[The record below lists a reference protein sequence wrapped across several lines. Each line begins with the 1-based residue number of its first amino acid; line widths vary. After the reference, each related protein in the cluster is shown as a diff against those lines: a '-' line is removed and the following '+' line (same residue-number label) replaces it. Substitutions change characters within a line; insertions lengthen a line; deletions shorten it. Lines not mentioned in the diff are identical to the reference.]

1 MRLLAVGDLHLGRL
15 PARLPGQLGSRQD
28 ARALGPSAALKRLVD
43 EAIREHIDAVA
54 FAGDVVEQDDDFFE
68 AYAELRRAVERLTE
82 AGIDVVG
89 VAGNHDG
96 QVLPQLARE
105 VPGFRLLGTE
115 GTWEATDIVGADG
128 TEVRL
133 FGWSFPR
140 PRVTESPLANA
151 GFERGGRPALGLLHC
166 DRDQPGSHHAPVTAR
181 ELTAAGL
188 DAWLLGHIHKPDD
201 LTAEQPAG
209 YLGSVTA
216 LRASEVGARGPW
228 VYDIGAG
235 GIRDLEQWPL
245 APLRWEALEVDL
257 TGIEAATDARTRIV
271 SAANSLAET
280 LATARLRP
288 EVLGLRLR
296 LHGRTGLRR
305 QVAALLG
312 DQELDDLPLAGG
324 IQGFVG
330 RWRLETRPEL
340 DLETLARR
348 PDPVGL
354 LARRLLWLDSSD
366 ADNPQG
372 RELLERARERLG
384 RAHRETAWS
393 RLELPEEPDT
403 DQVADWLRR
412 AALDSLDALLEQH
425 EREASA

>member
-1 MRLLAVGDLHLGRL
+1 M
-15 PARLPGQLGSRQD
+15 
-28 ARALGPSAALKRLVD
+28 D
-43 EAIREHIDAVA
+43 EAIRERIDAVA

-68 AYAELRRAVERLTE
+68 AYAELRRAAERLTE

-89 VAGNHDG
+89 VAGNHDV

-105 VPGFRLLGTE
+105 VPGFRLLGAE
-115 GTWEATDIVGADG
+115 GDWEAIDLVGADG

-140 PRVTESPLANA
+140 PRVTESPLAGA
-151 GFERGGRPALGLLHC
+151 AFERGARPALGLLHC
-166 DRDQPGSHHAPVTAR
+166 DRDQPGSYHAPVTAR
-181 ELTAAGL
+181 EFAATGL
-188 DAWLLGHIHKPDD
+188 DAWLLGHIHKPDA
-201 LTAEQPAG
+201 LAVEQPSG

-216 LRASEVGARGPW
+216 LRASEVGTRGPW
-228 VYDIGAG
+228 LYDIGTG
-235 GIRDLEQWPL
+235 GIRDITQWPL

-257 TGIEAATDARTRIV
+257 TGIEAATDARTRILG
-271 SAANSLAET
+271 AANALAET
-280 LATARLRP
+280 LAVARLRP

-305 QVAALLG
+305 QVTAMLG
-312 DQELDDLPLAGG
+312 DQEMDDLPLAGG
-324 IQGFVG
+324 IHGFVG

-354 LARRLLWLDSSD
+354 LAQRLLWLDSSHD
-366 ADNPQG
+366 DDPHRRA
-372 RELLERARERLG
+372 LLERARERLG
-384 RAHRETAWS
+384 KVQREAAWS

-403 DQVADWLRR
+403 AQVEDWLRR

-425 EREASA
+425 DREANA